1 MDPAIHT
8 FLFTDIA
15 GSTRLWQ
22 EYPAAMAEALAIHD
36 DVLTATI
43 GNNRGRVFK
52 HTGDGMAVVFAMPS
66 DALRAAVQAQ
76 RALNDAAW
84 PDTGQFHVRMGIHTG
99 AAIDREGDFFGTAV
113 NKVARLMGVG
123 HGDQILV
130 SDVTAGLLDA
140 EPEWRLIDLGPHRL
154 RDLAGSVEVLQ
165 VAADGLV
172 KDFPPLRTLDA
183 YASNLPHNLPSY
195 VGREELAAEIVNELL
210 MTPVITLAGIGG
222 MGKTRL
228 AQQVGAHVLPHYADG
243 VWFVDLA
250 AVQDRDDLHGA
261 VARVLTIKEPAS
273 MYSSLR

>member
-154 RDLAGSVEVLQ
+154 RDLAGSVEVFQ

-172 KDFPPLRTLDA
+172 KDFPPLRLEPSAQPAVVCGQGRAGRRDCQRVADDA
-183 YASNLPHNLPSY
+183 GHHL
-195 VGREELAAEIVNELL
+195 GRYRRH
-210 MTPVITLAGIGG
+210 
-222 MGKTRL
+222 GKNAPRST
-228 AQQVGAHVLPHYADG
+228 G
-243 VWFVDLA
+243 WC
-250 AVQDRDDLHGA
+250 
-261 VARVLTIKEPAS
+261 ARVATLCRRC
-273 MYSSLR
+273 LVC